1 MKRRQFFLTTG
12 LTFATLRTG
21 QTYAGD
27 TAQNSTPSSFFVE
40 HDGARIYVECEG
52 TGTPVLLLHG
62 GLGHMGWFS
71 ELRSHLSQQ
80 YQVVLVDTRGCGRS
94 AMGFKGISYG
104 QQERDVLTILE
115 QIGIQQCTV
124 IGFSDGG
131 IVGMRLAARKNSP
144 VSQLVTIGSRW
155 RATHGQEMWQEFD
168 SWSRASL
175 SAEPSRFIV
184 EDYDR
189 LNPDQD
195 FERLL
200 RLSVAMWKDDGIDGH
215 PGDRVDNI
223 RVPFLIVVGDRDPF
237 MSVDHCAELRQR
249 VTNSELLVIPN
260 GTHPAYRER
269 PDLFIPALDRFLNKN
284 KY

>member
-1 MKRRQFFLTTG
+1 MKRRQFLLTTG
-12 LTFATLRTG
+12 LTFATLRIG

-27 TAQNSTPSSFFVE
+27 IAQNSTPSSFFVE

-80 YQVVLVDTRGCGRS
+80 YQVVLLKLYEQAY
-94 AMGFKGISYG
+94 AM
-104 QQERDVLTILE
+104 
-115 QIGIQQCTV
+115 
-124 IGFSDGG
+124 
-131 IVGMRLAARKNSP
+131 
-144 VSQLVTIGSRW
+144 
-155 RATHGQEMWQEFD
+155 H
-168 SWSRASL
+168 
-175 SAEPSRFIV
+175 
-184 EDYDR
+184 YDR
-189 LNPDQD
+189 LNPDRD

-200 RLSVAMWKDDGIDGH
+200 QLSIAMWKDDGIDGH
-215 PGDRVDNI
+215 PGNRVDNI

-237 MSVDHCAELRQR
+237 MSVAHCAELRQR
-249 VTNSELLVIPN
+249 VTSSELLVIPN

-269 PDLFIPALDRFLNKN
+269 PDLFIPALERFLNKN